1 MQAELQSGES
11 NVDVIAGD
19 VTWAAQFAANGYVL
33 DLSDRFTDRMKE
45 SHLDGPLQTVEY
57 EGKTWGVPWFTDA
70 GMFFYR
76 RDLLDRAG
84 FSEPPATWDEKK
96 EMARKVKADLG
107 ARDGYVFQ
115 GSQDEGGVVDALEH
129 VWNAGGD
136 VLDGDRVVIDNPR
149 AAEGLELRRSM
160 LTDGVS
166 PRASGDYTTQEAQA
180 AFTNGDVVFMR
191 NWPFT
196 YALLSDPEQSRVRP
210 KQVGISA
217 LPVSREGNESF
228 SGLGGWNFLV
238 NAGSE
243 DKMDRIWPFIEY
255 MSAPEQ
261 QKLWAISGSYLPT
274 LKDLYDDAE
283 VLEKVPVARL
293 GRQAIENARPR
304 PISPYYSDMSLE
316 MARQSN
322 AALKGEVPVPQA
334 LEELEGEL
342 QNIANQG

>member
-1 MQAELQSGES
+1 MPATSSQYFEQMQAELQSGES

-19 VTWAAQFAANGYVL
+19 VTWAAQFAANGYIL
-33 DLSDRFTDRMKE
+33 DLSERFSDRMKE
-45 SHLDGPLQTVEY
+45 SHLDGPLQIVEY

-76 RDLLDRAG
+76 RDVLERAG
-84 FSEPPATWDEKK
+84 FSEPPATWAEMK

-136 VLDGDRVVIDNPR
+136 VLDGDRVIIDSPQ
-149 AAEGLELRRSM
+149 AAEGLELKRSM

-210 KQVGISA
+210 EQVGS
-217 LPVSREGNESF
+217 PPSR
-228 SGLGGWNFLV
+228 
-238 NAGSE
+238 
-243 DKMDRIWPFIEY
+243 
-255 MSAPEQ
+255 
-261 QKLWAISGSYLPT
+261 
-274 LKDLYDDAE
+274 
-283 VLEKVPVARL
+283 
-293 GRQAIENARPR
+293 
-304 PISPYYSDMSLE
+304 
-316 MARQSN
+316 
-322 AALKGEVPVPQA
+322 
-334 LEELEGEL
+334 
-342 QNIANQG
+342 